1 MMIDTTL
8 MLKFTISIIWDILD
22 FSIFRTFYIGTHADA
37 ISIPIA
43 YALWGPIGILASW
56 ELLDLTDQV
65 DGFIPTITIIGL
77 MSTFTQET
85 ETIKQITTRPKHA

>member
-8 MLKFTISIIWDILD
+8 ILKFAISIIWDILD
-22 FSIFRTFYIGTHADA
+22 FTIFRILAFGTFADA

-43 YALWGPIGILASW
+43 YTLWGPIGVLAAW
-56 ELLDLTDQV
+56 ELVDLTDQV

-77 MSTFTQET
+77 MSTFTGET